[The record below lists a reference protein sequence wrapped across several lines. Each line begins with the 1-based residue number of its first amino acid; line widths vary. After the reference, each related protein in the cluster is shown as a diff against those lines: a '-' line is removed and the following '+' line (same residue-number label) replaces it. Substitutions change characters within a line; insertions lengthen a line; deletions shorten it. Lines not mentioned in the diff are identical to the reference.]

1 MPVRVRAVNTALES
15 ENKIHDDSVAGT
27 FGFRG
32 GLVPGVTVYGYL
44 AAAALESLGDSWL
57 EHGAMDVRFLDPI
70 YHGDEVAVSAQPEP
84 GGRVRVAIGDC
95 ASGVAWIHSDPAP
108 SAADY
113 AEVPI
118 ERRPASH
125 QNLASGTVL
134 GTIVRKLDLAQARM
148 SAPLDPAVGPDRLA
162 HPGILL
168 ALANEILV
176 TNYVLG
182 PWIHVSSE
190 VRKSSSVRDGEDIR
204 VRGRVEN
211 LFERKGHEFVA
222 LNVLILSNER
232 VIEQIRH
239 TAIWRPRAPR

>member
-118 ERRPASH
+118 ERRPASR